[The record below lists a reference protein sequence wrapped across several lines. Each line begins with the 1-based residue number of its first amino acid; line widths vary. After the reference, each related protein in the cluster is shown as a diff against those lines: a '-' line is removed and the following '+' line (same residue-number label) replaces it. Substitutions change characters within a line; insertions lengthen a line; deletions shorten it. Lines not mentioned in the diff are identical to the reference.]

1 MKKFLSFMIVLVMLI
16 SALPMSAYADSEE
29 YALFVGGFQVN
40 ADNAA
45 DVLGDGTV
53 SFDSAGSTLT
63 LSGASISDTYE
74 FKPWYEAMIYSEL
87 PTLNIVLEGDNVL
100 ESTNTYADGIDSAG
114 GCDVIIKGS
123 GSLAINNP
131 YYGTYI
137 GDWETPGGNLTVKD
151 GATLTV
157 TNSNCAS
164 IWVNHDIDFIDCTV
178 TVNKTTTNY
187 DGIVANQNA
196 TVTVNGATLNVSNY
210 HSALHFGNGDD
221 SQHAFVMESGTVSLT
236 STDGYGVTVEPY
248 VADPEQPDDKDYRC
262 SFTVNGGKLTVNSA
276 TGGVS
281 FPQEKITL
289 GKKVAYT
296 KGASLVDSG
305 EVIIAPNAITV
316 TKDNFHD
323 YFDASG
329 VLKPTD
335 KPVLIFSGDFAGLDV
350 STITVNQTVDITSD
364 NATFSGISFLI
375 TADNVN
381 IDGLTITQT
390 GEYAVKIENA
400 SGVMLTN
407 NNITFTGDRSKGDLR
422 RALVVSGD
430 EISPISAV
438 TVKDNTFDI
447 RLASES
453 TIWQEKPAGS
463 GNWVGVPT
471 STGIAFSN
479 CNEVNFISNIVTLK
493 ATEAVGSY
501 DTVYAVTTDNPT
513 TANAVFN
520 ANGNAVSVEGKTYA
534 YAFSTNT
541 KNAVITDNTVDSKA
555 DYYASAVY
563 MNIAGAGFNNSVVQN
578 KINAEA
584 EMAYGVNFNAT
595 GVGITSA
602 SDAAAV
608 ENEIELKGHFT
619 LGVRFYDDYASKNV
633 HATAFNNTITAEGDY
648 LVGVSILKAGEA
660 SVVNNTITVPGTNT
674 EDDSFWESNFN
685 RDYGS
690 CGVYIDSDGVVSSN
704 TINSSDIGIISLGG
718 ATVPNNTVVTDGEY
732 TVDIGET
739 NATVVSNT
747 LNAKVRYG
755 DDSIK
760 HTSGELHNNTHAHNY
775 VATTVQPTCTEK
787 GSTADVCSYCGEK
800 TNVTEIAALGH
811 DFGNNEKNCK
821 RCAVANPDYKEPA
834 PAPVLTPEEAA
845 MPTEEKTEQDIKKTN
860 TDKKDVAGAEYQRL
874 MLKATSKSKSI
885 TLKWKKI
892 NGASG
897 YIIYGAPCGKKMTR
911 LATVKNGK
919 TVKKTFKKLK
929 KGTYY
934 KYIVVAY
941 KKTAAGNRIMSK
953 SKSVHCA
960 TPGGKKGNPTG
971 IKLKKT
977 KITLKKGKKTKIKP
991 TLLSKGKVATHIAK
1005 FRYESSNKKIATVD
1019 AKGNIKAKKKGT
1031 VTIYVYAQNGLCKT
1045 IKVKVK

>member
-1 MKKFLSFMIVLVMLI
+1 MKKFLSLLAALVMLI
-16 SALPMSAYADSEE
+16 SAFPMSAYADSEE
-29 YALFVGGFQVN
+29 YALFVGGLQVN

-45 DVLGDGTV
+45 DVFGDGTV
-53 SFDSAGSTLT
+53 SFDAAGSTLT

-100 ESTNTYADGIDSAG
+100 ESTNTYADGIDTAG

-164 IWVNHDIDFIDCTV
+164 IWVNHNIDFLDCTV

-187 DGIVANQNA
+187 DGIVASQNA

-210 HSALHFGNGDD
+210 HSALHFGNSDD

-236 STDGYGVTVEPY
+236 STDGYGITVEPY

-289 GKKVAYT
+289 GEKVAYA

-335 KPVLIFSGDFAGLDV
+335 KPALIFSGDFAGLDV

-364 NATFSGISFLI
+364 NATFNATSFLI
-375 TADNVN
+375 TADNVSL
-381 IDGLTITQT
+381 DGLDITQT
-390 GEYAVKIENA
+390 GEYAIKIDNA

-407 NNITFTGDRSKGDLR
+407 NKITFTGDRSKGVLR
-422 RALVVSGD
+422 RALVVSG
-430 EISPISAV
+430 ETESPISVV

-447 RLASES
+447 SMASEA
-453 TIWQEKPAGS
+453 TVWQERPAGS

-479 CNEVNFISNIVTLK
+479 CNEVNFISNTVTLK
-493 ATEAVGSY
+493 TTEAVGSY
-501 DTVYAVTTDNPT
+501 DTVYAVTTDNPAA
-513 TANAVFN
+513 ANAVFN

-541 KNAVITDNTVDSKA
+541 KRSNITENMVSCKA
-555 DYYASAVY
+555 DYYASAVD
-563 MNIAGAGFNNSVVQN
+563 MNIGGADFNNSVVLN
-578 KINAEA
+578 RINAEA
-584 EMAYGVNFNAT
+584 EMAYGVNFASN
-595 GVGITSA
+595 SA
-602 SDAAAV
+602 GAADLAAV
-608 ENEIELKGHFT
+608 ENEIDMKGHFS
-619 LGVRFYDDYASKNV
+619 LGVRFYESSSDKKKHV
-633 HATAFNNTITAEGDY
+633 TAFNNNITASGDY
-648 LVGVSILKAGEA
+648 LVGVSALGAGDA

-674 EDDSFWESNFN
+674 EGDPFRESNFN
-685 RDYGS
+685 SDYGS
-690 CGVYIDSDGVVSSN
+690 CGVYVNSNGSVISN
-704 TINSSDIGIISLGG
+704 TINSSDIGILSLGG
-718 ATVPNNTVVTDGEY
+718 ATVSSNTVVTDGEY
-732 TVDIGET
+732 TIDIGET

-760 HTSGELHNNTHAHNY
+760 HTAGELHNNTHAHNY
-775 VATTVQPTCTEK
+775 VATNVPPTCTEK
-787 GSTADVCSYCGEK
+787 GSTADVCSYCGDKKNEK
-800 TNVTEIAALGH
+800 ETAPLGH
-811 DFGNNEKNCK
+811 DFGKNEKVCK
-821 RCAVANPDYKEPA
+821 RCGTPNPDYKKPEPT

-845 MPTEEKTEQDIKKTN
+845 MQTEEKAEQAIKKTN

-874 MLKATSKSKSI
+874 MLKATSKKKSI
-885 TLKWKKI
+885 TLKWKRV

-897 YIIYGAPCGKKMTR
+897 YIIYGAPCGQNMTR
-911 LATVKNGK
+911 LATVTNPK

-929 KGTYY
+929 KGKYY

-971 IKLKKT
+971 IKIKKS
-977 KITLKKGKKTKIKP
+977 KLNLKKGKKAKIKA
-991 TLLSKGKVATHIAK
+991 TLFKKGKVATHIAK

-1019 AKGNIKAKKKGT
+1019 AKGNIKAKKKGS
-1031 VTIYVYAQNGLCKT
+1031 VKIYVYTQNGLCKT

>member
-1 MKKFLSFMIVLVMLI
+1 MKKFLSLLIALVMLI
-16 SALPMSAYADSEE
+16 SVFPMSAYADSEE

-40 ADNAA
+40 SENAA
-45 DVLGDGTV
+45 DVFGDGTV
-53 SFDSAGSTLT
+53 SFDAAGSTLT

-100 ESTNTYADGIDSAG
+100 ESTNTYADGIDTAG

-157 TNSNCAS
+157 TNSQCAS
-164 IWVNHDIDFIDCTV
+164 IWVNHNIDFLDCTV
-178 TVNKTTTNY
+178 TVNKTTTSY
-187 DGIVANQNA
+187 DGIVASQNA

-210 HSALHFGNGDD
+210 HSALHFGNSDD

-236 STDGYGVTVEPY
+236 STDGYGITVEPY

-262 SFTVNGGKLTVNSA
+262 SFAVNGGKLTVNSA
-276 TGGVS
+276 MGGVS

-289 GKKVAYT
+289 GEKVAYA

-335 KPVLIFSGDFAGLDV
+335 KPALIFSGDFAGLDV

-375 TADNVN
+375 TADNVSL
-381 IDGLTITQT
+381 DGLTITQT

-407 NNITFTGDRSKGDLR
+407 NNITFTGDRTKGELR

-447 RLASES
+447 RLASEQ

-471 STGIAFSN
+471 SAGIAFSN
-479 CNEVNFISNIVTLK
+479 CNEVNFIGNTVVLK

-501 DTVYAVTTDNPT
+501 DTVYAVTTDNPA

-520 ANGNAVSVEGKTYA
+520 ANGNALSVEGKTYA

-541 KNAVITDNTVDSKA
+541 KNAVITDNTIDSRA
-555 DYYASAVY
+555 EYYAAAVD
-563 MNIAGAGFNNSVVQN
+563 MIIGGAGFNNSVVLN

-584 EMAYGVNFNAT
+584 ELAYGVNFVSN
-595 GVGITSA
+595 SA
-602 SDAAAV
+602 GAADLAAV
-608 ENEIELKGHFT
+608 ENEIDIKGHFS
-619 LGVRFYDDYASKNV
+619 LGVRFYENSNDKKKHV
-633 HATAFNNTITAEGDY
+633 TAFKNNITAAGDY
-648 LVGVSILKAGEA
+648 LVGVSALGAGDA

-674 EDDSFWESNFN
+674 EGDPFWESNFN

-690 CGVYIDSDGVVSSN
+690 CGVYIDSDGVVSGN

-760 HTSGELHNNTHAHNY
+760 HTAGEIHNNTHAHNY
-775 VATTVQPTCTEK
+775 VSTTVQPTCTEK
-787 GSTADVCSYCGEK
+787 GFTADVCSLCGEK
-800 TNVTEIAALGH
+800 TNVAEISALGH
-811 DFGNNEKNCK
+811 DFGDNEKVCK
-821 RCAVANPDYKEPA
+821 RCGAANPDYKE

-845 MPTEEKTEQDIKKTN
+845 MPTEEKTEELIKKTN
-860 TDKKDVAGAEYQRL
+860 TDKKDVSGSAYAPL
-874 MLKATSKSKSI
+874 KLKATTKKTNI
-885 TLKWKKI
+885 TVSWKAVS
-892 NGASG
+892 GADG
-897 YIIYGAPCGKKMTR
+897 YIIYAAPCGNKLER
-911 LATVKNGK
+911 AATVANPKA
-919 TVKKTFKKLK
+919 VKYTFKKLK
-929 KGTYY
+929 KGKYY
-934 KYIVVAY
+934 KYVVVAY
-941 KKTAAGNRIMSK
+941 KTTAAGNRIMSK

-977 KITLKKGKKTKIKP
+977 KITLKKGKKTKIKA
-991 TLLSKGKVATHIAK
+991 TLQSKGKVATHIAK

-1031 VTIYVYAQNGLCKT
+1031 VTIYVYTQNGLCKT

>member
-1 MKKFLSFMIVLVMLI
+1 MKKALSLLIALVMLI
-16 SALPMSAYADSEE
+16 SAFPMSAYADSEE

-53 SFDSAGSTLT
+53 SFDAANSTLT

-100 ESTNTYADGIDSAG
+100 ESTNTYADGIDTAG

-157 TNSNCAS
+157 TNSQCAS
-164 IWVNHDIDFIDCTV
+164 IWVNHDIDFLDCTV

-187 DGIVANQNA
+187 DGIVASQNA

-210 HSALHFGNGDD
+210 HSALHFGNSDD

-236 STDGYGVTVEPY
+236 STDGYGITVEPY

-276 TGGVS
+276 MGGVS

-289 GKKVAYT
+289 GEKVAYA

-335 KPVLIFSGDFAGLDV
+335 KPALIFSGDFAGLDV

-375 TADNVN
+375 IADNVSL
-381 IDGLTITQT
+381 DGLTITQT

-407 NNITFTGDRSKGDLR
+407 NNITFTGERTKGELR

-447 RLASES
+447 CLASEPA
-453 TIWQEKPAGS
+453 IWQEKPAGS
-463 GNWVGVPT
+463 GNWVGVMP
-471 STGIAFSN
+471 SAGIAFSN
-479 CNEVNFISNIVTLK
+479 CNEVNFIGNTVTLK

-501 DTVYAVTTDNPT
+501 DTVYAVTTDNPA

-541 KNAVITDNTVDSKA
+541 KRSNITENMVSCKA
-555 DYYASAVY
+555 EYYAAAVD
-563 MNIAGAGFNNSVVQN
+563 MNIAGAGFNNSVVLN

-584 EMAYGVNFNAT
+584 ELAYGVNFVSN
-595 GVGITSA
+595 SA
-602 SDAAAV
+602 GAADLAAV
-608 ENEIELKGHFT
+608 ENEIDMKGHFS
-619 LGVRFYDDYASKNV
+619 LGVRFYESANDKKKYV
-633 HATAFNNTITAEGDY
+633 TAFNNTITAEGDY
-648 LVGVSILKAGEA
+648 LVGVSILDAGDA

-674 EDDSFWESNFN
+674 EGDSFGESNFN

-690 CGVYIDSDGVVSSN
+690 CGVYINSDGVVSGN

-760 HTSGELHNNTHAHNY
+760 HTAGELHNNTHAHKY
-775 VATTVQPTCTEK
+775 VAQTVQPTCTEK
-787 GSTADVCSYCGEK
+787 GWAADVCSYCGDK

-811 DFGNNEKNCK
+811 DFGSNEKVCK
-821 RCAVANPDYKEPA
+821 RCGAANPDYKE

-845 MPTEEKTEQDIKKTN
+845 MPTEEKTEELIKKTN

-897 YIIYGAPCGKKMTR
+897 YIVYGAPCGKKMTR
-911 LATVKNGK
+911 LATISNPK

-929 KGTYY
+929 KGKYY

-977 KITLKKGKKTKIKP
+977 KITLKKGKKTKIKA
-991 TLLSKGKVATHIAK
+991 TLLKKGKVATHIAK

-1019 AKGNIKAKKKGT
+1019 KNGNIKAKKKGT